1 VEAFIKFE
9 EALKEVTLL
18 LQETKNAFDHADNS
32 KTSSEKAIYLF
43 KANTFSRSGIVL
55 LCGHFEGFLKELLQ
69 EFLSKINDAKIKPEL
84 LPYSLLEEVLKIMIK
99 RCDSGENHRQKL
111 RELMSGQSCIE
122 INEKIQEEFSS
133 TGGNPTVDT
142 IEKMLNRIGIKNVVE
157 QLSVRD
163 FGETS
168 HAQNSQIDD
177 TLKSQIREI
186 ISIQSFD
193 NFNVIERDI
202 IDILE
207 NKWRPRSKRREVGYV
222 RTIQQLLVKRNEIA
236 HGNSDLKLTKEEF
249 HEFIEE
255 IQKLASGINEL
266 TQNQLETLCNNSN

>member
-1 VEAFIKFE
+1 MEALIKFE
-9 EALKEVTLL
+9 EAIKEVELL
-18 LQETKNAFDHADNS
+18 LQETKNAFDHADSS
-32 KTSSEKAIYLF
+32 KTPSEKASYLF

-99 RCDSGENHRQKL
+99 RCDSGEDHRQKL
-111 RELMSGQSCIE
+111 RNLMSGKFSIE
-122 INEKIQEEFSS
+122 INEKMQEEFSS

-142 IEKMLNRIGIKNVVE
+142 IEKMLNRIGVKDVVE

-163 FGETS
+163 FGETT
-168 HAQNSQIDD
+168 HAKNSQIDN
-177 TLKSQIREI
+177 TLKSQIRQI
-186 ISIQSFD
+186 IYNQSFD
-193 NFNVIERDI
+193 NINMIERDI

-207 NKWRPRSKRREVGYV
+207 DKWRPRSKRREVGYV
-222 RTIQQLLVKRNEIA
+222 RTIQQLLAKRNEIA

-249 HEFIEE
+249 CGFIEE
-255 IQKLASGINEL
+255 IHRLASGINEL
-266 TQNQLETLCNNSN
+266 TQAQLETLCNNST